1 MFLQPWSRSRSARA
15 SGAVDRES
23 KRELVATRTHFV
35 GDTTGDWGR
44 PNLAT
49 AENLPG
55 KDVAIGRLDA
65 SGN

>member
-1 MFLQPWSRSRSARA
+1 MRAARPRGRGSRRLGAR
-15 SGAVDRES
+15 GS

>member
-1 MFLQPWSRSRSARA
+1 M
-15 SGAVDRES
+15 
-23 KRELVATRTHFV
+23 ATRTHFV